1 MASIINQVSFHN
13 FFNYYGTYDVNEYDF
28 TEGVNIVVAD
38 NGTGKSKF
46 FNAFMWLFYDEVWDS
61 DTKKKMQ
68 VKSFAVKMISDK
80 AKAEASI
87 GDTIECGIKIQYSDN
102 RFRYQIIKSLRAKR
116 LGNSLTD
123 PRDWQIFI
131 NDIEISKRD
140 SILLTYHPVYAEED
154 KIKIRDKLI
163 QTKLRPYS
171 LFQGEE
177 VDKLIDFSNPRAIKD
192 AVTTLTAITKYEEL
206 KEITAYISKRA
217 EESLNRKIQASTE
230 DTENYD
236 RIIQDQINKRETLLH
251 EEEKHEKFQETF
263 DENRLEVDK
272 LETLNENAEKRK
284 VFDDKIKT
292 LNGQLTTVKE
302 EYEMLTSKINSRFF
316 DGNFAW
322 LGLGC
327 ERYTEIFKNKNNSYT
342 EKRVAFR
349 LDKLNESNS
358 NKVSLLPVGSPDPIT
373 VRTMIEKEFCYVC
386 NRDAKKGS
394 PEYVHLQSL
403 LERPGR
409 KAEVEVFKNDLG
421 AFFSDVLMGAQP
433 FISRM
438 ESIPDSVKQTRLREK
453 ELNEK
458 IKAIQL
464 KIKDQRD
471 KRSHLVLGDDDTDA
485 SGQRAIMSQYKGAIS
500 RMDRAKVDL
509 EASAERVSKIKKE
522 LNLLGD
528 EIGRMG
534 ADIKDVPEAYKTN
547 YNFAF
552 DIKNAAERT
561 RTRIYKNMLDTLEGF
576 ANQHFQNLIKYN
588 DIKGGE
594 LKFLTT
600 ANDTIEFFYVDK
612 LGNEVSGA
620 SEGFQRM
627 KVLSVLMA
635 IISVTKTGY
644 EYPLLADAPLSAFGQ
659 GFIRGFFEETANVF
673 PQSIILI
680 KDLYDKTSPNK
691 INVLGQELLSNDA
704 IKTVYLNEIPE
715 NLDQIDIY
723 TTKKKIK

>member
-13 FFNYYGTYDVNEYDF
+13 FFNYYGTYENNEYDF
-28 TEGVNIVVAD
+28 TDGVNIVIAD

-61 DTKKKMQ
+61 DTKKKAQ

-87 GDTIECGIKIQYSDN
+87 GDIIECGVKIHYSDN
-102 RFRYQIIKSLRAKR
+102 RYRYQIVKSFRAKR
-116 LGNSLTD
+116 LGESITE

-131 NDIEISKRD
+131 NEVEISKRD
-140 SILLTYHPVYAEED
+140 IILLTYHPVYVEED
-154 KIKIRDKLI
+154 KIKILNKLI
-163 QTKLRPYS
+163 QVNLRPYS

-177 VDKLIDFSNPRAIKD
+177 VDKLIDFSDPKAIKN
-192 AVTTLTAITKYEEL
+192 AVTTLTSITKYEEL
-206 KEITAYISKRA
+206 KEITSYISKRA
-217 EESLNRKIQASTE
+217 EESLNRKIESSTD
-230 DTENYD
+230 DTDNYD
-236 RIIQDQINKRETLLH
+236 RIVKDQTDKRETLAH
-251 EEEKHEKFQETF
+251 EEEKHQKFQESF
-263 DENRLEVDK
+263 DENRLEVDQ
-272 LETLNENAEKRK
+272 LEALNENAEKRK
-284 VFDDKIKT
+284 VFDDKIKE
-292 LNGQLTTVKE
+292 LNVQLNLVKE
-302 EYEMLTSKINSRFF
+302 EYESLTSKINSRFF

-327 ERYTEIFKNKNNSYT
+327 ERFTEIFKNKLNTYT
-342 EKRVAFR
+342 EKHVAYR

-394 PEYVHLQSL
+394 DSYNHLVSL
-403 LERPGR
+403 LDRPG
-409 KAEVEVFKNDLG
+409 KKSEVEVFKNDLG
-421 AFFSDVLMGAQP
+421 AFYSEILVGSQP
-433 FISRM
+433 LISRM
-438 ESIPDSVKQTRLREK
+438 ASVPDSVRQTRLREK

-458 IKAIQL
+458 IKSIQL

-471 KRSHLVLGDDDTDA
+471 KRSHLIIGEEDSDA
-485 SGQRAIMSQYKGAIS
+485 SSQKAIMSQYRGAIS
-500 RMDRAKVDL
+500 RMERAKADL
-509 EASAERVSKIKKE
+509 ESSAERVSKIKKD
-522 LNLLGD
+522 LKLLGD

-534 ADIKDVPEAYKTN
+534 AAIKDVPEEFNTN
-547 YNFAF
+547 YSYSF
-552 DIKNAAERT
+552 DLKNAAERT
-561 RTRIYKNMLDTLEGF
+561 RTRVYKNMLETLENF
-576 ANQHFQNLIKYN
+576 ANQHFENLIKYN
-588 DIKGGE
+588 DIKGGR
-594 LKFLTT
+594 LKFVST
-600 ANDTIEFFYVDK
+600 ANDTIEFFYIDK
-612 LGNEVSGA
+612 HGNEVSGA

-659 GFIRGFFEETANVF
+659 GFIRGFFEETAKVF

-715 NLDQIDIY
+715 DLDQIDIF

>member
-13 FFNYYGTYDVNEYDF
+13 FFNYYGTYEKNEYDF
-28 TEGVNIVVAD
+28 TDGVNIIIAD

-61 DTKKKMQ
+61 DTKKKAQ
-68 VKSFAVKMISDK
+68 VKAFAVKMISDK

-87 GDTIECGIKIQYSDN
+87 GDIIECGVKIQYSDN
-102 RFRYQIIKSLRAKR
+102 RYRYQIVKSLRAKK
-116 LGNSLTD
+116 LGESITEF
-123 PRDWQIFI
+123 RDWQVFV
-131 NDIEISKRD
+131 NEMEISKRD
-140 SILLTYHPVYAEED
+140 IILLTYHPVYDED
-154 KIKIRDKLI
+154 DKTKILNKLI
-163 QTKLRPYS
+163 QLNLRPYS

-177 VDKLIDFSNPRAIKD
+177 VDKLIDFSDPKAIKD
-192 AVTTLTAITKYEEL
+192 AIKTITSINKYEEA

-217 EESLNRKIQASTE
+217 EESLNRKIEASTE
-230 DTENYD
+230 DTANYD
-236 RIIQDQINKRETLLH
+236 RIIKDQLDKRESLAH
-251 EEEKHEKFQETF
+251 EEEKHQRFQESF
-263 DENRLEVDK
+263 DENRLEVEK
-272 LETLNENAEKRK
+272 LEALNENAEKRK
-284 VFDDKIKT
+284 VFDDKIKEY
-292 LNGQLTTVKE
+292 NSQLSQTKE
-302 EYEMLTSKINSRFF
+302 EYESLTSKINSRFF

-327 ERYTEIFKNKNNSYT
+327 EKFVETFKNKNNSYT
-342 EKRVAFR
+342 EKHVAFR

-386 NRDAKKGS
+386 NRDAKKGTDS
-394 PEYVHLQSL
+394 YNHLVSL
-403 LERPGR
+403 LDRPG
-409 KAEVEVFKNDLG
+409 KKIEIEVFKNDLG
-421 AFFSDVLMGAQP
+421 AFFSEIMVGAQP

-438 ESIPDSVKQTRLREK
+438 ASVPDSVKQTRLKEK
-453 ELNEK
+453 ELNDK
-458 IKAIQL
+458 IKSIQL

-471 KRSHLVLGDDDTDA
+471 KRSHLIIGEEDSDA
-485 SGQRAIMSQYKGAIS
+485 SSQRAIMSQYRGAIS
-500 RMDRAKVDL
+500 RMERAKGDL
-509 EASAERVSKIKKE
+509 ETSAEKVAKIKRD

-534 ADIKDVPEAYKTN
+534 ASIKDVPEAYKSN
-547 YNFAF
+547 YAFAF
-552 DIKNAAERT
+552 DLKNAADRT
-561 RTRIYKNMLDTLEGF
+561 RTRVYKNMLDTLENY
-576 ANQHFQNLIKYN
+576 ANQHFSNLIKYN
-588 DIKGGE
+588 DIKGGK
-594 LKFLTT
+594 LKFVNT
-600 ANDTIEFFYVDK
+600 ANDTIEFYYIDK
-612 LGNEVSGA
+612 FGNEVSGA

-659 GFIRGFFEETANVF
+659 GFIRGFFEETAKVF

-691 INVLGQELLSNDA
+691 INVLGQELLSNED

-715 NLDQIDIY
+715 DLDQIDIY